1 MLLKRLL
8 GVLAG
13 TAFLAALGAVLF
25 GCAGRWDLPFF
36 WAYLGLLEASL
47 VASGLLADPG
57 LARERLRP
65 GPGGKDYVTV
75 VVFLP
80 LWLGSFVVAGLD
92 VGRFH
97 WSDSV
102 PPALQA
108 VGLVLFAAAIVV
120 ETWAVAVNRFFSSVV
135 RIQRDRGHHVITTG
149 PYRYVRHPGYAG
161 ALLLFLGGGLTLG
174 SWLALL
180 LNLAMIP
187 AMIRRT
193 VIEDRSL
200 RHELE
205 GYASYAEKVRYRL
218 IPGVW

>member
-1 MLLKRLL
+1 MAEVA
-8 GVLAG
+8 GSLAG
-13 TAFLAALGAVLF
+13 ATLAIGASWSAPSLMPR
-25 GCAGRWDLPFF
+25 AGP
-36 WAYLGLLEASL
+36 AASSGRA
-47 VASGLLADPG
+47 VSGLI
-57 LARERLRP
+57 
-65 GPGGKDYVTV
+65 
-75 VVFLP
+75 
-80 LWLGSFVVAGLD
+80 GSFIVAGLD

-108 VGLVLFAAAIVV
+108 VGLVLFAAAMVV

-149 PYRYVRHPGYAG
+149 PYRYVRHPDYAG
-161 ALLLFLGGGLTLG
+161 APWLFLGGGLALG

-180 LNLAMIP
+180 LHLAMIP

-193 VIEDRSL
+193 VIEDRCL
-200 RHELE
+200 WQELD
-205 GYASYAEKVRYRL
+205 GYAPYAETVRYRL

>member
-1 MLLKRLL
+1 MVV
-8 GVLAG
+8 G
-13 TAFLAALGAVLF
+13 
-25 GCAGRWDLPFF
+25 
-36 WAYLGLLEASL
+36 
-47 VASGLLADPG
+47 GLLADPG

-65 GPGGKDYVTV
+65 GPGGRDYATV
-75 VVFLP
+75 IATTP
-80 LWLGSFVVAGLD
+80 LWLVSFVVAGLD

-108 VGLVLFAAAIVV
+108 VGLVLFAAAMVV

-161 ALLLFLGGGLTLG
+161 ALLLFLGGGLALG

-200 RHELE
+200 RQELE
-205 GYASYAEKVRYRL
+205 GYAQYAEKVRYRL

>member
-1 MLLKRLL
+1 MLLQRLL

-13 TAFLAALGAVLF
+13 TAFVAAVGAVLL

-36 WAYLGLLEASL
+36 WAYLGLLEASV

-57 LARERLRP
+57 LARERLRR
-65 GPGGKDYVTV
+65 GPGGRDYATV
-75 VVFLP
+75 IASLP
-80 LWLGSFVVAGLD
+80 LWVGQCAVAGLD

-108 VGLVLFAAAIVV
+108 VGLALFAAAMVV

-135 RIQRDRGHHVITTG
+135 RIQRYRGHRVITTG
-149 PYRYVRHPGYAG
+149 PYRYVRHPGYAAG
-161 ALLLFLGGGLTLG
+161 LLLFLGGGLALG

-180 LNLAMIP
+180 LNLVMIP
-187 AMIRRT
+187 ALIRRT
-193 VIEDRSL
+193 VIEDRGL
-200 RHELE
+200 RQELE
-205 GYASYAEKVRYRL
+205 GYAQYAEKVRYRL
-218 IPGVW
+218 IPGIW